1 MYPCP
6 SDDILAVSG
15 LNLDAQSEMPLN
27 PDSEDDSD
35 DSSPDSDLGNSPV
48 GDLYNVLQG
57 LNEWVV
63 TVLCVAAE
71 YFVVHCFTR
80 YINDIFVLFAI

>member
-1 MYPCP
+1 M
-6 SDDILAVSG
+6 SG